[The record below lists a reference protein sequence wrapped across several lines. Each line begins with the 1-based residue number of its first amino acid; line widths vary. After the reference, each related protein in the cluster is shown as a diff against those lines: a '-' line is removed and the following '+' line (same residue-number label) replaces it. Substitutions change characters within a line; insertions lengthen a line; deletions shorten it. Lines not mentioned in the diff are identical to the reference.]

1 MSKLLQS
8 QASESLVLGALINHL
23 DWILEF
29 TDLKA
34 DYFSI
39 DVNKI
44 IFVALKKL
52 YKNGAT
58 SCEIID
64 IYALIETNKQ
74 YLDKLE
80 EYGGTEYIETLSELA
95 EGKELNDIA
104 AHVKIVIDTAYKN
117 ELQQT
122 LVGLTSYVESNTD
135 KSKEYVS
142 KVVEGELLDLK
153 GKYGGIKKAE
163 MLGEKMDKI
172 LESLDR
178 DTQTGYSGIPTSIPL
193 LNKFCTYQRGEMIVV
208 GGLAKFGKS
217 QFVVDQAYW
226 LAIVNKVPVMILDT
240 ELSTKK
246 FVSRMLARITG
257 YSFGFI
263 ATGKFKEYDG
273 AKRKVEYAIKQ
284 LKEAPI
290 THTYIVD
297 WGYQDIVDEVK
308 RMKIQHNIQVLFY
321 DYLKVEEVG
330 GAVKEADQLGNLT
343 NLLKNKVAGDLDIA
357 VVALAQ
363 TSDYSKMEGGLRLAN
378 SQKIKNYA
386 STVIYLSDKT
396 ADVMADSFGDL
407 GGNVTLFISHNRNGS
422 QMPADKQ
429 NVGINLNF
437 NKRNATITQ
446 ADYQFPEIIDLA
458 AEEDYSSQDFSGEV
472 QD

>member
-1 MSKLLQS
+1 MSKLLTS
-8 QASESLVLGALINHL
+8 LSSESLVLGGLINNL
-23 DWILEF
+23 NWILEF

-34 DYFSI
+34 DYFSA

-64 IYALIETNKQ
+64 IYAIIETNTS
-74 YLDKLE
+74 YLEKLE
-80 EYGGTEYIETLSELA
+80 ECGGLEYLQTLSLLA
-95 EGKELNDIA
+95 EGKDMDDIS
-104 AHVKIVIDTAYKN
+104 AHVKIVIDCAYKN
-117 ELQQT
+117 ELTQT
-122 LVGLTSYVESNTD
+122 LVGLTGFVENHTD
-135 KSKEYVS
+135 KSKEQVS
-142 KVVEGELLDLK
+142 KVVEGQLLELK

-163 MLGEKMDKI
+163 MLCDKMDKI
-172 LESLDR
+172 VESLDR
-178 DTQTGYSGIPTSIPL
+178 DTQSGYNGIPTSIPL

-226 LAIVNKVPVMILDT
+226 LAIKNKIPVMILDT

-263 ATGKFKEYDG
+263 ATGKYKQYEQCV
-273 AKRKVEYAIKQ
+273 RKVNKAIQ
-284 LKEAPI
+284 ELKEAPI

-343 NLLKNKVAGDLDIA
+343 NLLKNRVAGDLDVA

-363 TSDYSKMEGGLRLAN
+363 TSDYSKMENGLRLAN

-396 ADVMADSFGDL
+396 SDEAEESYGEL

-422 QMPADKQ
+422 QMPSDKQ
-429 NVGINLNF
+429 SMGINLNF
-437 NKRNATITQ
+437 NKKNATISQ
-446 ADYQFPEIIDLA
+446 AEYQFPEIIELSK
-458 AEEDYSSQDFSGEV
+458 EEDYGLEECEEV
-472 QD
+472 WD

>member
-1 MSKLLQS
+1 MGKLLSS
-8 QASESLVLGALINHL
+8 QASESLVLGGLINNL
-23 DWILEF
+23 NWILEF

-58 SCEIID
+58 SCELID
-64 IYALIETNKQ
+64 IYAIIETNAS
-74 YLDKLE
+74 YLEKLE
-80 EYGGTEYIETLSELA
+80 EYGGNEYIETLSLLA
-95 EGKELNDIA
+95 EGKDIDDIA
-104 AHVKIVIDTAYKN
+104 AHVKIVVDCAYKN
-117 ELQQT
+117 ELAQT
-122 LVGLTSYVESNTD
+122 LVGLTGYVENHTD
-135 KSKEYVS
+135 KSKEQVS
-142 KVVEGELLDLK
+142 KIVEGQLLELK

-163 MLGEKMDKI
+163 MLGDKMDKI
-172 LESLDR
+172 IESLDR
-178 DTQTGYSGIPTSIPL
+178 DTQSGYNGIPTSIPL

-217 QFVVDQAYW
+217 QFVVDQTYW
-226 LAIVNKVPVMILDT
+226 LAIKNKIPVMILDT

-263 ATGKFKEYDG
+263 ATGKYKQYEQCV
-273 AKRKVEYAIKQ
+273 KKVNRAIQ
-284 LKEAPI
+284 ELKEAPI

-343 NLLKNKVAGDLDIA
+343 NLLKNRVAGDLDVA

-363 TSDYSKMEGGLRLAN
+363 TSDYSKMENGLRLAN

-396 ADVMADSFGDL
+396 SDEAEESYGEL

-422 QMPADKQ
+422 QMPSDKQ
-429 NVGINLNF
+429 SMGINLNF
-437 NKRNATITQ
+437 NKKNATIAQ
-446 ADYQFPEIIDLA
+446 AEYQFPEIIELSK
-458 AEEDYSSQDFSGEV
+458 EEDYGAEECEENWD
-472 QD
+472 

>member
-8 QASESLVLGALINHL
+8 QASESLVLGSLINHL

-29 TDLKA
+29 TDLKT

-39 DVNKI
+39 DINKI
-44 IFVALKKL
+44 IFITLKKL

-58 SCEIID
+58 SCEVID
-64 IYALIETNKQ
+64 IYALIETNKD
-74 YLDKLE
+74 YLQKLE
-80 EYGGTEYIETLSELA
+80 EYGGTEYIQTLSELA
-95 EGKELNDIA
+95 EGKEMNDIQ
-104 AHVKIVIDTAYKN
+104 AHVKIIIDTAYKN

-122 LVGLTSYVESNTD
+122 LIGLTEYVDRNTD

-142 KVVEGELLDLK
+142 KAVEGELLDLK
-153 GKYGGIKKAE
+153 SKYGGIKKAE
-163 MLGEKMDKI
+163 MLGDKMDKI
-172 LESLDR
+172 LQSLDR
-178 DTQTGYSGIPTSIPL
+178 DTQTGYNGIPTSIPL

-217 QFVVDQAYW
+217 QMVVDQAYW
-226 LAIVNKVPVMILDT
+226 LAIENNIPIMILDT

-246 FVSRMLARITG
+246 FVSRMLARMTG
-257 YSFGFI
+257 FPFGFI
-263 ATGKFKEYDG
+263 STGKFKEYEG
-273 AKRKVEYAIKQ
+273 AKLKVERAIERLRQ
-284 LKEAPI
+284 API

-321 DYLKVEEVG
+321 DYLKVEEVVG
-330 GAVKEADQLGNLT
+330 TIKEADQLGNLT

-363 TSDYSKMEGGLRLAN
+363 TSDYSKSEGGLRLAN

-386 STVIYLSDKT
+386 STVMYLSDKT
-396 ADVMADSFGDL
+396 IEDMEKSFGEL

-422 QMPADKQ
+422 QMPTDKQ
-429 NVGINLNF
+429 SIGINLNF
-437 NKRNATITQ
+437 NKRNATISQ
-446 ADYQFPEIIDLA
+446 AEFQFPEIIELA
-458 AEEDYSSQDFSGEV
+458 SEEDYTDEDLPNITQ
-472 QD
+472 

>member
-1 MSKLLQS
+1 MGKLLSS
-8 QASESLVLGALINHL
+8 QASESLVLGGLINNL
-23 DWILEF
+23 NWILEF

-58 SCEIID
+58 SCELID
-64 IYALIETNKQ
+64 IYAIIETNAS
-74 YLDKLE
+74 YLEKLE
-80 EYGGTEYIETLSELA
+80 EYGGNEYIETLSLLA
-95 EGKELNDIA
+95 EGKDIEDIA
-104 AHVKIVIDTAYKN
+104 AHVKIVVDCAYKN
-117 ELQQT
+117 ELAQT
-122 LVGLTSYVESNTD
+122 LVGLTGYVENHTD
-135 KSKEYVS
+135 KSKEQVS
-142 KVVEGELLDLK
+142 KIVEGQLLELK

-163 MLGEKMDKI
+163 MLGDKMDKI
-172 LESLDR
+172 IESLDR
-178 DTQTGYSGIPTSIPL
+178 DTQSGYNGIPTSIPL

-217 QFVVDQAYW
+217 QFVVDQTYW
-226 LAIVNKVPVMILDT
+226 LAIKNKIPVMILDT

-263 ATGKFKEYDG
+263 ATGKYKQYEQCV
-273 AKRKVEYAIKQ
+273 KKVNRAIQ
-284 LKEAPI
+284 ELKEAPI

-343 NLLKNKVAGDLDIA
+343 NLLKNRVAGDLDVA

-363 TSDYSKMEGGLRLAN
+363 TSDYSKMENGLRLAN

-396 ADVMADSFGDL
+396 SDEAEESYGEL

-422 QMPADKQ
+422 QMPSDKQ
-429 NVGINLNF
+429 SMGINLNF
-437 NKRNATITQ
+437 NKKNATIAQ
-446 ADYQFPEIIDLA
+446 AEYQFPEIIELSK
-458 AEEDYSSQDFSGEV
+458 EEDYGAEECEENWD
-472 QD
+472 

>member
-1 MSKLLQS
+1 MGKLLSS
-8 QASESLVLGALINHL
+8 QASESLVLGGLINNL
-23 DWILEF
+23 NWILEF

-58 SCEIID
+58 SCELID
-64 IYALIETNKQ
+64 IYAIIETNAS
-74 YLDKLE
+74 YLEKLE
-80 EYGGTEYIETLSELA
+80 EYGGNEYIETLSLLA
-95 EGKELNDIA
+95 EGKDIDDIA
-104 AHVKIVIDTAYKN
+104 AHVKIVVDCAYKN
-117 ELQQT
+117 ELAQT
-122 LVGLTSYVESNTD
+122 LVGLTGYVENHTD
-135 KSKEYVS
+135 KSKEQVS
-142 KVVEGELLDLK
+142 KIVEGQLLELK

-163 MLGEKMDKI
+163 MLGDKMDKI
-172 LESLDR
+172 IESLDR
-178 DTQTGYSGIPTSIPL
+178 DTQSGYNGIPTSIPL

-217 QFVVDQAYW
+217 QFVVDQTYW
-226 LAIVNKVPVMILDT
+226 LAIQNKIPVMILDT

-263 ATGKFKEYDG
+263 ATGRYKQYEQCV
-273 AKRKVEYAIKQ
+273 RKVNKAIQ
-284 LKEAPI
+284 ELKEAPI

-343 NLLKNKVAGDLDIA
+343 NLLKNRVAGDLDIA

-363 TSDYSKMEGGLRLAN
+363 TSDYSKMENGLRLAN

-396 ADVMADSFGDL
+396 SDEAEESYGEL

-422 QMPADKQ
+422 QMPSDKQ
-429 NVGINLNF
+429 SMGINLNF
-437 NKRNATITQ
+437 NKKNATISQ
-446 ADYQFPEIIDLA
+446 AEYQFPEIIELSK
-458 AEEDYSSQDFSGEV
+458 EEDYGAEECEENWD
-472 QD
+472 

>member
-1 MSKLLQS
+1 MGKLLSS
-8 QASESLVLGALINHL
+8 QASESLVLGGLINNL
-23 DWILEF
+23 NWILEF

-44 IFVALKKL
+44 IFIALKKL

-58 SCEIID
+58 SCELID
-64 IYALIETNKQ
+64 IYAIIETNVS
-74 YLDKLE
+74 YLEKLE
-80 EYGGTEYIETLSELA
+80 EYGGNEYIETLSLLA
-95 EGKELNDIA
+95 EGKDIEDIA
-104 AHVKIVIDTAYKN
+104 AHVKIVVDCAYKN
-117 ELQQT
+117 ELTQT
-122 LVGLTSYVESNTD
+122 LVGLTGYVENHTD
-135 KSKEYVS
+135 KSKEQVS
-142 KVVEGELLDLK
+142 KIVEGQLLELK

-163 MLGEKMDKI
+163 MLGDKMDKI
-172 LESLDR
+172 IESLDR
-178 DTQTGYSGIPTSIPL
+178 DTQSGYNGIPTSIPL

-217 QFVVDQAYW
+217 QFVVDQTYW
-226 LAIVNKVPVMILDT
+226 LAIQNKIPVMILDT

-263 ATGKFKEYDG
+263 ATGRYKQYEQCV
-273 AKRKVEYAIKQ
+273 RKVNKAIQ
-284 LKEAPI
+284 ELKEAPI

-343 NLLKNKVAGDLDIA
+343 NLLKNRVAGDLDIA

-363 TSDYSKMEGGLRLAN
+363 TSDYSKMENGLRLAN

-396 ADVMADSFGDL
+396 SDEAEESYGEL

-422 QMPADKQ
+422 QMPSDKQ
-429 NVGINLNF
+429 SMGINLNF
-437 NKRNATITQ
+437 NKKNATISQ
-446 ADYQFPEIIDLA
+446 AEYQFPEIIELSK
-458 AEEDYSSQDFSGEV
+458 EEDYGAEECEENWD
-472 QD
+472 